1 MIDQSNMPGMD
12 GFRWWTGIVED
23 RKDPEKLAR
32 MQIRMY
38 VWHTDDKSL
47 IPTEKLFWAIPIFP
61 TNNSNQTYTAKEGD
75 AVFGFWI
82 DTKDFQQPYVFGRL
96 PDKPEKLYPATKGF
110 SDPGKW
116 MGDRP
121 VEVASRVMVESVGV
135 KYSDAP
141 PVRYPNPLK
150 EQTDSRFARNDKL
163 EKTPLPFVKQN
174 IISEVDT
181 ARPVETLKKDVYWK
195 EVQPEYAAVYPYN
208 DSKQSE
214 SGHFIDVDDTR
225 RKERIN
231 LMHRTGT
238 MQEMRP
244 SGSIHRK
251 DLKHAISLVHGS
263 DFKNVRGN
271 IWHTVERWTRFRSKG
286 KIIVEGNQDAD
297 ISIAGNLTITAGSE
311 NGQTGTITIQGKRIV
326 FIAEEEILMKTLT
339 LNAGVVEANFC
350 TVGANLFG
358 GNFVGNLLGTAS
370 EVGNVTLP
378 NITCQA
384 QIITPNVEYIE
395 DSYEAFIDEVIT
407 KGSESEDN
415 PEETTPEDDF
425 QKRMDDWFAKIMAP
439 TGGGGGDGGAGQ
451 DWLYWFADGTMGGF
465 HSHHATGNDEVL
477 TYIWCLGAVRAQVT
491 ECSTGAVTNYS
502 RPDNYSCPI

>member
-23 RKDPEKLAR
+23 RKDPEKLSR

-82 DTKDFQQPYVFGRL
+82 DSKDFQQPYVFGRL
-96 PDKPEKLYPATKGF
+96 PDKPGKLYPATKGF

-121 VEVASRVMVESVGV
+121 VEVASRSLDDSGKGLE
-135 KYSDAP
+135 YTDASP
-141 PVRYPNPLK
+141 RRYPDPLN
-150 EQTDSRFARNDKL
+150 EQTNSRFARNDKL
-163 EKTPLPFVKQN
+163 ENTPLPFIREH
-174 IISEVDT
+174 IIKN
-181 ARPVETLKKDVYWK
+181 VETAFGETWD
-195 EVQPEYAAVYPYN
+195 EVNPEYAAVYPYN

-251 DLKHAISLVHGS
+251 DLKHSISMIHGC

-271 IWHTVERWTRFRSKG
+271 LWHTVEKWTRYRSKG
-286 KIIVEGNQDAD
+286 KTLAEINYDLDIGVGKDLFVNVGQPSMKGNTGYIEINGNRIFISATEEIKICCEKIKLLGDVYGCRFYGNFFGDLEGNVLGTSKYA
-297 ISIAGNLTITAGSE
+297 ITAG
-311 NGQTGTITIQGKRIV
+311 GTGDVSDVSFYFPTRCSTETRLKPVELLTPIETV
-326 FIAEEEILMKTLT
+326 F
-339 LNAGVVEANFC
+339 
-350 TVGANLFG
+350 
-358 GNFVGNLLGTAS
+358 
-370 EVGNVTLP
+370 
-378 NITCQA
+378 
-384 QIITPNVEYIE
+384 
-395 DSYEAFIDEVIT
+395 DEVKT
-407 KGSESEDN
+407 SKKE
-415 PEETTPEDDF
+415 TPEKTKEQAF
-425 QKRMDDWFAKIMAP
+425 KERMAAWFAMIMAP
-439 TGGGGGDGGAGQ
+439 TGSPGGSGGAGQ
-451 DWLYWFADGTMGGF
+451 DWLYWFEDGTMGGF
-465 HSHHATGNDEVL
+465 HSHHATGNSEVL

-491 ECSTGAVTNYS
+491 ECSTDQVKNYT
-502 RPDNYSCPI
+502 RPDNYNCPI